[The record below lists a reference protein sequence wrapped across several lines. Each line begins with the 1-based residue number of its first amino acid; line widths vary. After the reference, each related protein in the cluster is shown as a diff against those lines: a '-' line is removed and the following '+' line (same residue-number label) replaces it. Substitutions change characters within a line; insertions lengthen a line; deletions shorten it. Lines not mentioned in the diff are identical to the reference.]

1 MTRRLMLL
9 ALVLVSMLVSA
20 AAARAQEP
28 DEAPGPGV
36 GVPLSVEVTISR
48 YRGDELV
55 SSRPYVLAMTAYERP
70 GSVASLSLGGNVP
83 LLTPMRGPAG
93 AGEQPPRSVT
103 YQRTGVE
110 IDCTARHVGE
120 GRYEITVVIDETSV
134 GGENQPSA
142 DSFRAPDTPFVREFA
157 SDNTLVLRDGES
169 RRYLAAADL
178 VSGETIRVDVT
189 LTVLE

>member
-1 MTRRLMLL
+1 MTRRLTLL

-28 DEAPGPGV
+28 DEAPEPDAA
-36 GVPLSVEVTISR
+36 VPLSVEVTISW

-70 GSVASLSLGGNVP
+70 GPISSLSLGGNVP
-83 LLTPMRGPAG
+83 LLTPMRGAVR
-93 AGEQPPRSVT
+93 AGEPT
-103 YQRTGVE
+103 RTVIYE
-110 IDCTARHVGE
+110 STRVAVDCRARHVGA
-120 GRYEITVVIDETSV
+120 GRYETTVTIDEMSV
-134 GGENQPSA
+134 GGKNQPSA
-142 DSFRAPDTPFVREFA
+142 DSFRAPDTPFVRQFTSE
-157 SDNTLVLRDGES
+157 NTLVLRDGES
-169 RRYLAAADL
+169 RQYLAATDL

>member
-1 MTRRLMLL
+1 MTRRLLPL
-9 ALVLVSMLVSA
+9 TVVLVSMLVSA

-28 DEAPGPGV
+28 DGAPGPGV
-36 GVPLSVEVTISR
+36 AVPLSVEVTISR

-55 SSRPYVLAMTAYERP
+55 SSRPYVLAMTAYEHP
-70 GSVASLSLGGNVP
+70 GPAASLSLGGNVP

-93 AGEQPPRSVT
+93 AGEPPRTVT
-103 YQRTGVE
+103 YQTTRVA
-110 IDCTARHVGE
+110 IDCRARHVGE
-120 GRYEITVVIDETSV
+120 GRYETTVMIDETSV

-169 RRYLAAADL
+169 RQYLAAADL